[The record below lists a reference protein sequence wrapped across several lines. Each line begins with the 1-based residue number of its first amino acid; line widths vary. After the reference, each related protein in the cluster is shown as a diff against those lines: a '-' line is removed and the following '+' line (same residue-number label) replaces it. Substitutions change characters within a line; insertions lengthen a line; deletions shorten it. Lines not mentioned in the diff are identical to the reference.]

1 MNKVESV
8 VSFIS
13 NYRDI
18 MTFVITIIQLAKI
31 IISVRKKKLR
41 KESSFHLKTKCID
54 YKYNVREE

>member
-8 VSFIS
+8 ILFMS

-18 MTFVITIIQLAKI
+18 ITFVITIIQLAKI

-41 KESSFHLKTKCID
+41 KESSFHFKTKCID
-54 YKYNVREE
+54 YKCDTREE

>member
-8 VSFIS
+8 VSFMS

-18 MTFVITIIQLAKI
+18 MTFVITIIQLIRI

-41 KESSFHLKTKCID
+41 KESSFHFKTKCID
-54 YKYNVREE
+54 YKCDIREE

>member
-8 VSFIS
+8 ILFMS

-18 MTFVITIIQLAKI
+18 ITLVITIIQLAKI

-41 KESSFHLKTKCID
+41 KESSFHFKTKCID
-54 YKYNVREE
+54 YKCDIREE